1 MENLEDTGDS
11 IETRFG
17 GTQCKITLPSHKR
30 KPRRLHWAILQTHIT
45 KPNYS
50 FGTRTQIQWR
60 RLQSSPTDPNE
71 LFIFFWNCQD
81 IGPTLTVHGFGSL
94 IRKFRPDVVFLSE
107 MRGPSHCIESLKRN
121 CNLHGVGVRSI
132 SKSGGLALLCSK
144 NIQFDLVS
152 YSAHHMDTKIRL
164 FA

>member
-1 MENLEDTGDS
+1 MEAALGD
-11 IETRFG
+11 
-17 GTQCKITLPSHKR
+17 
-30 KPRRLHWAILQTHIT
+30 IT
-45 KPNYS
+45 KTYKKN
-50 FGTRTQIQWR
+50 
-60 RLQSSPTDPNE
+60 PTIPSGGGLESNGGDCGAVPTIPMSC
-71 LFIFFWNCQD
+71 LFWNYQD

-94 IRKFRPDVVFLSE
+94 IRKFRPDVVFHSE

-121 CNLHGVGVRSI
+121 WNLHGVGVRSI

-144 NIQFDLVS
+144 NIQFDLMS